1 MNKIQFVTGLHG
13 DEKLPIIALAS
24 INEEQ
29 VVANT
34 LALAKNVRFIE
45 KDLNASFGTSG
56 MSYEERLAKKLVRR
70 LDKNKLVID
79 LHTNQSMNEAF
90 VIVVDKKMIPFA
102 STLGIPKIV
111 FMKYNIKKGYSLID
125 YFAGVSVEVGKH
137 FSFKSIKNTIRIVS
151 NLNKPSVK
159 RVTLYEV
166 FGKIDKQGK
175 YKNFIKC
182 REGFIPLFAG
192 KNSYNCY
199 GLKARIIKQL

>member
-1 MNKIQFVTGLHG
+1 MIMNKIQFVTGLHG

-34 LALAKNVRFIE
+34 LALAKN
-45 KDLNASFGTSG
+45 
-56 MSYEERLAKKLVRR
+56 
-70 LDKNKLVID
+70 KLVID
-79 LHTNQSMNEAF
+79 LHKKQSMNEAF
-90 VIVVDKKMIPFA
+90 VIIADKKMIPFA